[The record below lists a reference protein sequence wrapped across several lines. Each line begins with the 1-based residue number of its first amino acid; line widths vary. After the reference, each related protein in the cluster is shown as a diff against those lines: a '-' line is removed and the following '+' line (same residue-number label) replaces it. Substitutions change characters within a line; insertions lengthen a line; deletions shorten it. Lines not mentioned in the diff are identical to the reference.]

1 MKKWVVY
8 VAVAALALIFMIIS
22 PLLIRVETFK
32 PTLSYEV
39 GGCLSKSVG
48 EIKRGQELESDVE
61 VSVGD
66 SSIKLLHH
74 LRYVCCA
81 DIVVEI
87 KSVEKEGDYTVI
99 KILEKNVG
107 EMCRCICEY
116 EITMKISGLK
126 PGKYKL
132 EIYGVEYE
140 DMPVEKLWEGEVR
153 I

>member
-1 MKKWVVY
+1 VKKWVIY
-8 VAVAALALIFMIIS
+8 VAVAVLALAFMIVS
-22 PLLIRVETFK
+22 PLLIKVEMFK

-39 GGCLSKSVG
+39 GGCSSKSVG
-48 EIKRGQELESDVE
+48 EIKRGQGLEGNVE

-74 LRYVCCA
+74 LKYVCCA

-87 KSVEKEGDYTVI
+87 KSIEKQNDHTVI

-140 DMPVEKLWEGEVR
+140 DMPTEKLWEGEVK